1 MRTRAATM
9 CQIAFMRGQAA
20 YAAMGLFLLFASGC
34 ASVPKIAAG
43 SIETGHALETI
54 RAENHRRTEQYIDRQ
69 ELQTIDRIALPKAIV
84 GKDALQKPITPRQ
97 GLIVAN
103 NAARSF
109 CNELAPY
116 VVLVP
121 AGTVGT
127 AQANITI
134 DRIQATSSGAAGFS
148 SLVGLAVPG
157 PLRLPIGLGAL
168 SAEAELVNTRLQQ
181 VFYIRWARG
190 ANAIM
195 NDAKVSAIG
204 DSWQLARKFGEE
216 VAEAIMD
223 NDKARSGIQRNKLDD
238 LQIQS
243 NRQLCNSTYGRLNT
257 AARGVSLL
265 LPLSPETIDPGPPG
279 EQSIPVQDAPTD

>member
-1 MRTRAATM
+1 MPS
-9 CQIAFMRGQAA
+9 QAA
-20 YAAMGLFLLFASGC
+20 YAVMGLCFLLASGC
-34 ASVPKIAAG
+34 ASVPKMDAG

-54 RAENHRRTEQYIDRQ
+54 RAENHRRIEQYIDSQ
-69 ELQTIDRIALPKAIV
+69 EIKTIDRIALPNPIV
-84 GKDALQKPITPRQ
+84 GKGAFQKPITPRQ
-97 GLIVAN
+97 ALIVAN

-134 DRIQATSSGAAGFS
+134 DRIQATSSGAAGLS

-168 SAEAELVNTRLQQ
+168 SAEAELVNAKLQQ

-204 DSWQLARKFGEE
+204 DSWQIAGKFGEE

-223 NDKARSGIQRNKLDD
+223 NDKERSGIQRNKLDD
-238 LQIQS
+238 LQTQS
-243 NRQLCNSTYGRLNT
+243 NRQLCNTTYGRLNA
-257 AARGVSLL
+257 AARGASLL

-279 EQSIPVQDAPTD
+279 QQSIPSQDAPIK